1 MWPTD
6 AQIVFVGEFPDAD
19 EESNGEVFSGRVGKL
34 LEKIIRASGID
45 YASIAR
51 TCLVKVAPRAG
62 YTPDDFY
69 REFYVKVKQ
78 GKRTVIEP
86 HEDLSR
92 WTLLL
97 QQEISHYKPNVIVA
111 CGNEA
116 LKALTGYDGIHK
128 SRGSILPCVLVRNC
142 KVVAITA
149 PSQILRG
156 GQWQELYISSEILAR
171 KVAPHADSS
180 KINYEGWEEH
190 LAPTIEDWNSYV
202 RRVDGPFT
210 LDIETRAGSIACVGI
225 DYYSGGIDRAI
236 CVPLQT
242 TRGPYFDDVANEYE
256 FWRGLQWLCER
267 FPLIG
272 HNVFYDLD
280 WLLDYGIMPHD
291 VHDTMLLFH
300 RFYPELP
307 KSLAFCNMWFTDIP
321 YYKDDGKTWGRNK
334 PDEQLWEYNIK
345 DVVSD
350 HRVWRA
356 LNELSHVSSRAAAT
370 MELYQKYTRA
380 CMPIAFEMQ
389 TLGMDA
395 DGESVLFA
403 KAILL
408 AELDKIRG
416 RLDALSNGELVIR
429 PGNKKITDQ
438 QAAKYLYQTLKL
450 PPKFNRKTKS
460 LTADE
465 DALVELLIKFP
476 DLEVLKAL
484 NAERKFGKALNS
496 YIDISWRNSYGQSR
510 NTDTGAAST
519 LVAAGGESL
528 GGGTSPNGPLHGGV

>member
-1 MWPTD
+1 
-6 AQIVFVGEFPDAD
+6 
-19 EESNGEVFSGRVGKL
+19 
-34 LEKIIRASGID
+34 
-45 YASIAR
+45 
-51 TCLVKVAPRAG
+51 
-62 YTPDDFY
+62 
-69 REFYVKVKQ
+69 
-78 GKRTVIEP
+78 
-86 HEDLSR
+86 
-92 WTLLL
+92 
-97 QQEISHYKPNVIVA
+97 
-111 CGNEA
+111 
-116 LKALTGYDGIHK
+116 
-128 SRGSILPCVLVRNC
+128 
-142 KVVAITA
+142 
-149 PSQILRG
+149 
-156 GQWQELYISSEILAR
+156 
-171 KVAPHADSS
+171 
-180 KINYEGWEEH
+180 
-190 LAPTIEDWNSYV
+190 
-202 RRVDGPFT
+202 
-210 LDIETRAGSIACVGI
+210 
-225 DYYSGGIDRAI
+225 
-236 CVPLQT
+236 
-242 TRGPYFDDVANEYE
+242 
-256 FWRGLQWLCER
+256 
-267 FPLIG
+267 LIG

-291 VHDTMLLFH
+291 VHDTMVLFH

-356 LNELSHVSSRAAAT
+356 LNELGRSPGRSAAT
-370 MELYQKYTRA
+370 MELYNNYTRA
-380 CMPIAFEMQ
+380 CMPLAFEMQ

-416 RLDALSNGELVIR
+416 KLDALSGGELVIR

-450 PPKFNRKTKS
+450 PPKYNRKTKS

-496 YIDISWRNSYGQSR
+496 YIDISWRQNDKAWNKDS
-510 NTDTGAAST
+510 GAAST
-519 LVAAGGESL
+519 LVETGRTGDSD
-528 GGGTSPNGPLHGGV
+528 GDSSIG

>member
-1 MWPTD
+1 MTKPVWPKG
-6 AQIVFVGEFPDAD
+6 AQIVFVGEYPDAD
-19 EESNGEVFSGRVGKL
+19 EEANQEAFSGRVGRL
-34 LEKIIRASGID
+34 LEKIIQAGGID
-45 YASIAR
+45 YSIVAR
-51 TCLVKVAPRAG
+51 THLVKVAPRSG
-62 YTPDDFY
+62 YAPEDFK
-69 REFYVKVKQ
+69 REFYD
-78 GKRTVIEP
+78 RTREGRRTLVGPSDDLIQWTETLRAEIEK
-86 HEDLSR
+86 H
-92 WTLLL
+92 
-97 QQEISHYKPNVIVA
+97 QPNVIVA
-111 CGNEA
+111 CGEES
-116 LKALTGYDGIHK
+116 LRALTGFSGIHK
-128 SRGSILPCVLVRNC
+128 SRGSILPCSLVRGR
-142 KVVAITA
+142 KVVPITA
-149 PSQILRG
+149 PSAILRN
-156 GQWQELYISSEILAR
+156 GQWQELYVSSEILVR
-171 KVAPHADSS
+171 KVADHADTP

-190 LAPTIEDWNSYV
+190 LAPNIEDWNAYI

-210 LDIETRAGSIACVGI
+210 LDIETRAGSIACVGVN
-225 DYYSGGIDRAI
+225 YFSGGIDRAI

-242 TRGPYFDDVANEYE
+242 TRGPYFDDANSEWE

-267 FPLIG
+267 YPLIG

-291 VHDTMLLFH
+291 VHDTMVLFH

-356 LNELSHVSSRAAAT
+356 LNDLGNSNGYRAAA
-370 MELYQKYTRA
+370 MALYNNYSRP

-395 DGESVLFA
+395 NGESVQFA
-403 KAILL
+403 KDILL
-408 AELDKIRG
+408 AEMDKIRG

-429 PGNKKITDQ
+429 KGNKKITDQ
-438 QAAKYLYQTLKL
+438 QASKYLYQTLKL
-450 PPKFNRKTKS
+450 PPKYNRKTKS

-496 YIDISWRNSYGQSR
+496 YIDISWRMQ
-510 NTDTGAAST
+510 
-519 LVAAGGESL
+519 
-528 GGGTSPNGPLHGGV
+528 